1 MNRIKKSVRST
12 ALIAAILLGGIG
24 QTAVAKEGAHVLSGP
39 LSKAETDALMA
50 TEHVS
55 ATTTTILAPEGTVT
69 KSVAAVEVPAVEVPG
84 AAEVQLRVAAPLAT
98 TVQVTPPPATTVQ
111 VTPTPT
117 TTVQVAPV
125 TSVMTKD
132 VVHTPLHNGVVPRL
146 EVSPMAGTPVDV
158 MKRQLHN
165 RISAGMLSGRITDRE
180 ADDLNIA
187 LQALVV
193 QEAQF
198 KLSGNGLT
206 ESETANLQRK
216 FNLLNLAVQ
225 DAESNSNFNDFI
237 ASAEARQ
244 RAIQRR
250 INYNLAAGNMTFAEA
265 EQMHTL
271 LSHAADQH
279 ANYRATGNMVTGD
292 EMETMHK
299 DLHRIEYKIND
310 RINGEIIVT
319 LPDVRLRRME
329 LMALIQTG
337 LKEGKLTIAEKEL
350 LSRDYQ
356 RILVLEQQLLATT
369 HPDAEELRALAK
381 QIDNLNFILKQEY
394 EDRAIAGQASK
405 QMF

>member
-1 MNRIKKSVRST
+1 MNRITKSVRSSANA

-55 ATTTTILAPEGTVT
+55 ATTIVAPTTT
-69 KSVAAVEVPAVEVPG
+69 SAAVEVPAVEVPG
-84 AAEVQLRVAAPLAT
+84 AAQVDVRV
-98 TVQVTPPPATTVQ
+98 V
-111 VTPTPT
+111 PT

-125 TSVMTKD
+125 TTVVTKE

-146 EVSPMAGTPVDV
+146 DVAPMAGTPVDV

-165 RISAGMLSGRITDRE
+165 RISAGMLSGRITDTE

-187 LQALVV
+187 LNNIAV
-193 QEAQF
+193 QEAHF
-198 KLSGNGLT
+198 KLTGNGLT
-206 ESETANLQRK
+206 ESETANLMRK
-216 FNLLNLAVQ
+216 FNLLNIAVQ
-225 DAESNSNFNDFI
+225 DAENNSNFNSFI

-250 INYNLAAGNMTFAEA
+250 INFNLAAGNMTFAEA

-279 ANYRATGNMVTGD
+279 ANYKATGNMISGD
-292 EMETMHK
+292 EMETMHR
-299 DLHRIEYKIND
+299 DLQRIEHKIND

-319 LPDVRLRRME
+319 LPDVRLRRLE

-337 LKEGKLTIAEKEL
+337 LKENKLTVAEKEL

-394 EDRAIAGQASK
+394 DDRAIAGQVSK